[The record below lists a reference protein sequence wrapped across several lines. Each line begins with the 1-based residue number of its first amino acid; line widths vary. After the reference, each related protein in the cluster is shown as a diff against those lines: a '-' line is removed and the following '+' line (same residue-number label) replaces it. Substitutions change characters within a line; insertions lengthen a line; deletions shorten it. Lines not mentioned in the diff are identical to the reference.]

1 MAGKR
6 SASERQLAIVR
17 RAYARQMLASVG
29 VSDNPALEDAFA
41 TIPREGF
48 VGPPPWQM
56 SKGGGYSALTSSDPV
71 VLYQDVL
78 IALAPERGVNNGS
91 PSLHAHWLNA
101 LAPRMGERVVHIGA
115 GTGYYSAILARLVG
129 AEGHVVAV
137 EYDPRLAEQAKANL
151 AAFPN
156 VTVMQGDGADWPREP
171 ADCIYVNF
179 SLVRPAQRWFDQL
192 ELGGRLIFP
201 LGVPG
206 PVRAK
211 GRGRH
216 SFRGAGYLISRKTA
230 GFAVSWLGAAFFV
243 CAEGRLGGTQEEQAA
258 LLAAFDAGGAELV
271 RSLRLDSETTERVW
285 LRGDGWSL
293 AYDEIGA

>member
-1 MAGKR
+1 MTGKR
-6 SASERQLAIVR
+6 SANERELAIVR

-29 VSDNPALEDAFA
+29 VSGNPALEDAFA
-41 TIPREGF
+41 TIPRERF

-56 SKGGGYSALTSSDPV
+56 SRGGGYSALTSSDPV

-101 LAPRMGERVVHIGA
+101 LAPRAGERVVHIGA

-137 EYDPRLAEQAKANL
+137 EFDQALADQAEANL
-151 AAFPN
+151 RDLPN
-156 VTVMQGDGADWPREP
+156 VAVVEGDGADWPREP

-179 SLVRPAQRWFDQL
+179 SVVRPAEAWL
-192 ELGGRLIFP
+192 NHLAPGGRLIFP

-206 PVRAK
+206 PVRAR

-216 SFRGAGYLISRKTA
+216 SFRGAGYLISRKAA

-243 CAEGRLGGTQEEQAA
+243 CAEGPLGGTEEEQAA
-258 LLAAFDAGGAELV
+258 LLAAFDTGGAELV
-271 RSLRLDSETTERVW
+271 RSLWLGSEAAERVW
-285 LRGDGWSL
+285 LQGDGWSL

>member
-1 MAGKR
+1 MTGTR
-6 SASERQLAIVR
+6 SANERELAVVR

-29 VSDNPALEDAFA
+29 VSGNPELEGAFA
-41 TIPREGF
+41 TIARERF

-101 LAPRMGERVVHIGA
+101 LAPRAGERAVHIGA

-137 EYDPRLAEQAKANL
+137 EFDPALAAQAKANL
-151 AAFPN
+151 RDLPN
-156 VTVMQGDGADWPREP
+156 VTVVQGDGADWPRES

-179 SLVRPAQRWFDQL
+179 SVVRPAAAWL
-192 ELGGRLIFP
+192 ERLRAGGRLIFP

-206 PVRAK
+206 PVQTR

-216 SFRGAGYLISRKTA
+216 SLRGAGYRIERRGG

-243 CAEGRLGGTQEEQAA
+243 CAEGALSGTKEEHEA
-258 LLAAFDAGGAELV
+258 LCAAFDRGGAEFV
-271 RSLRLDSETTERVW
+271 RSLLLDEAAAERLW
-285 LRGDGWSL
+285 LQGDGWSL
-293 AYDEIGA
+293 SYDEVAE